1 MQKWEIQLNLL
12 YLPKFDVY
20 SGKNA
25 RQICLRTNIWIKLD
39 YYSNN
44 HIICII
50 YAKFENIELFPFS
63 SEILQITK
71 YECFSEQ
78 AGIT

>member
-12 YLPKFDVY
+12 YLPKLDVY

-25 RQICLRTNIWIKLD
+25 RQILFKNKNLNKFD

-50 YAKFENIELFPFS
+50 YAKFENIDLFPFS
-63 SEILQITK
+63 SENLQITK
-71 YECFSEQ
+71 NTNVF
-78 AGIT
+78 